1 MNRELQRTLYGH
13 LFILPWLAGF
23 LLFTLYPI
31 LATLY
36 FSFTDFNVLGAP
48 RWVGLQNYASLLAD
62 RDYFWKSVGN
72 TLFIMIGV
80 PLSIVVG
87 IGLALLLNLPLRGQA
102 VYRALFYLPSV
113 VPAVATA
120 FLWVWVLNPQN
131 G

>member
-1 MNRELQRTLYGH
+1 MLPVNRELQRTLYGH

-62 RDYFWKSVGN
+62 RDYFWKSEK
-72 TLFIMIGV
+72 LK
-80 PLSIVVG
+80 
-87 IGLALLLNLPLRGQA
+87 
-102 VYRALFYLPSV
+102 
-113 VPAVATA
+113 
-120 FLWVWVLNPQN
+120 
-131 G
+131 